1 MTQTTSRVLLALLAA
16 VLLFAFV
23 RPVWADDAEKAKAA
37 REIAVE
43 KCKTP
48 RMAVESV
55 FAQEQTE
62 QVRCLG
68 GGRAYAVQ
76 IELVDRIRSVFSGAD
91 TIDLDALPT
100 DEQAASPIV
109 VSPRFPKV
117 QVARQPDGRWVWSAT
132 GLQRVEELYRQNTAG
147 PWVSKLPE
155 WMRAGVGELKVW
167 QILALLLVLVVGL
180 VVRKLIEFMV
190 QNRIKKLVDGMGQA
204 WAGNLIGVFA
214 SPGATLVSAL
224 LLGITYPWLSL
235 PLWFG
240 AFLGLAVQVLI
251 IFSVV
256 WAVYR
261 LVDVLS
267 ARMAA
272 KAEATDTKLDD
283 QLVPLI
289 RKSLKVFTV
298 IAGVLVILQ
307 NLNVNVGAL
316 LATLGVGGVAVALA
330 AKDTV
335 ANFFGSLMIFIDR
348 PFQIGDWIRV
358 DGAEGTVEEVGFRS
372 TRIRTFYN
380 SVITVPNAKFT
391 EAKIDNM
398 GMREYRRCSF
408 TLGVTYDSRPEQVQ
422 AFVEGIRAIIQA
434 NEYTRKDYYE
444 VHMSAFGASSLDVMV
459 YFFFC
464 VDTWTAELRERH
476 NIFLEIMRLAHDLE
490 LSFAFPTQRLHLEYV
505 NAPGAAR
512 VLPDTRTP
520 EQLAEVIHA
529 FGPGGSRSRP
539 LGPQLTDGYVAVNE
553 PSFRARGAVDDA

>member
-16 VLLFAFV
+16 FLLFAFV
-23 RPVWADDAEKAKAA
+23 RPVWADDSEKAQAA
-37 REIAVE
+37 REIAVD

-48 RMAVESV
+48 RLAVESV
-55 FAQEQTE
+55 FAPEQAD

-68 GGRAYAVQ
+68 GGRAYALQV
-76 IELVDRIRSVFSGAD
+76 ELVERIRAVFSGRA

-100 DEQAASPIV
+100 DPDASSPVV

-117 QVARQPDGRWVWSAT
+117 QVARQPDGRWVWTAT
-132 GLQRVEELYRQNTAG
+132 SLENLEEIYRQNMAG
-147 PWVSKLPE
+147 PWVSQLPD
-155 WMRAGVGELKVW
+155 WMKAGVGDLKVW

-190 QNRIKKLVDGMGQA
+190 QNRVRQLVDRMGQK
-204 WAGNLIGVFA
+204 WASNLIGVFA
-214 SPGATLVSAL
+214 SPGATFVSAL
-224 LLGITYPWLSL
+224 LLGVTYPWLSL

-240 AFLGLAVQVLI
+240 AFLGLAVQVLM

-256 WAVYR
+256 WAAYR

-267 ARMAA
+267 ERMAA

-316 LATLGVGGVAVALA
+316 LATLGVGGVAIALA

-398 GMREYRRCSF
+398 GMREYRRCFF
-408 TLGVTYDSRPEQVQ
+408 TLGITYDTSPEQMQ

-434 NEYTRKDYYE
+434 NEYTRKDTYE

-459 YFFFC
+459 YFFFR

-476 NIFLEIMRLAHDLE
+476 NVYLEIMRLAHDLD
-490 LSFAFPTQRLHLEYV
+490 LSFAFPTQSLHLEYV
-505 NAPGAAR
+505 SAPGAPRALPEAR
-512 VLPDTRTP
+512 SS

-529 FGPGGSRSRP
+529 FGPDGARARP
-539 LGPQLTDGYVAVNE
+539 AGPRLTDGYLAVAD
-553 PSFRARGAVDDA
+553 PSFRSRGATDEG

>member
-1 MTQTTSRVLLALLAA
+1 MTSRVLLALLAA
-16 VLLFAFV
+16 FLFFAFV
-23 RPVWADDAEKAKAA
+23 RPVWADDAEKAQAQ

-43 KCKTP
+43 KCKSP

-55 FAQEQTE
+55 FAQEPTD

-68 GGRAYAVQ
+68 GGRAYALQ
-76 IELVDRIRSVFSGAD
+76 IELVDRIRSVFSGKD
-91 TIDLDALPT
+91 TIDVSALPDDPET
-100 DEQAASPIV
+100 ASPV
-109 VSPRFPKV
+109 TVNSRFPGV
-117 QVARQPDGRWVWSAT
+117 QVARQDDGRWVWTAT
-132 GLQRVEELYRQNTAG
+132 GLQHVEELYRQNTAG
-147 PWVSKLPE
+147 PWVSRLPD
-155 WMRAGVGELKVW
+155 WMKAGVGDLKVW

-190 QNRIKKLVDGMGQA
+190 QNRIKQLVDRMGQA
-204 WAGNLIGVFA
+204 WASNLIAVFA

-240 AFLGLAVQVLI
+240 AFLGLAVQVLV
-251 IFSVV
+251 IFSIV
-256 WAVYR
+256 WAAYR

-267 ARMAA
+267 ERMAA

-398 GMREYRRCSF
+398 GLREYRRCFF
-408 TLGVTYDSRPEQVQ
+408 TLGVTYDTRPEQVQ

-434 NEYTRKDYYE
+434 NEFTRKDYYE

-459 YFFFC
+459 YFFFR

-476 NIFLEIMRLAHDLE
+476 NVYLEIMRLASDLDI
-490 LSFAFPTQRLHLEYV
+490 SFAFPTQSLHLEYV
-505 NAPGAAR
+505 SAPGAAR
-512 VLPDTRTP
+512 VLPDTRST

-529 FGPGGSRSRP
+529 FGPDGSRSRP
-539 LGPQLTDGYVAVNE
+539 AGPKLTDGYLAVTD
-553 PSFRARGAVDDA
+553 PSFRARGAVDEG